1 MLARGAGGHLARAG
15 RSGAGQCRVRIWR
28 GGAAGAPALI
38 APAPAPCR
46 FSTPIPAT
54 LAATKVLALTI
65 KATLSHP
72 RHTMPHLAPLPWDAS
87 PQFLTRFEHYQATRG
102 FVPNSI
108 LTMQRRPAIAQAF
121 MDLNK
126 AVLYEGTV
134 PEELK
139 MLVSLVTSQASGCRY
154 CQAHMTNLASLYQA
168 SDEKIRAV
176 WDFESSPLFTEAE
189 RAALRLGYHAALV
202 PNDVQAAHFERL
214 KAHFDDGQI
223 VEIVATIALFGYL
236 NRWNDT
242 MATALEP
249 LAIEVATRAIGA
261 VGWEAGKHGG

>member
-1 MLARGAGGHLARAG
+1 
-15 RSGAGQCRVRIWR
+15 
-28 GGAAGAPALI
+28 
-38 APAPAPCR
+38 
-46 FSTPIPAT
+46 
-54 LAATKVLALTI
+54 
-65 KATLSHP
+65 
-72 RHTMPHLAPLPWDAS
+72 MPHVEPLPWEAN
-87 PQFLTRFEHYQATRG
+87 PQFIERFQHYQNTRG

-108 LTMQRRPAIAQAF
+108 LTMQRRPAIAQAL

-134 PEELK
+134 AEELK

-154 CQAHMTNLASLYQA
+154 CQAHMSNLASLYKA

-176 WDFESSPLFTEAE
+176 WSFESSPLFSAAE

-202 PNDVQAAHFERL
+202 PNEATAADFDEL
-214 KAHFDDGQI
+214 KKHFDEDQI

-242 MATALEP
+242 MATTLEP
-249 LAIEVATRAIGA
+249 RAVEVAGRAIGA
-261 VGWEAGKHGG
+261 VGWRAGKHGG

>member
-1 MLARGAGGHLARAG
+1 
-15 RSGAGQCRVRIWR
+15 
-28 GGAAGAPALI
+28 
-38 APAPAPCR
+38 
-46 FSTPIPAT
+46 
-54 LAATKVLALTI
+54 
-65 KATLSHP
+65 
-72 RHTMPHLAPLPWDAS
+72 MPHLEPLPWEAN
-87 PQFLTRFEHYQATRG
+87 PQFRERFEHYQATRG

-154 CQAHMTNLASLYQA
+154 CQAHMTNLASLNKA

-176 WDFESSPLFTEAE
+176 WDFERSPLFTPAE
-189 RAALRLGYHAALV
+189 RTALRLGYHAALV
-202 PNDVQAAHFERL
+202 PNEATAEDFAAL
-214 KAHFDDGQI
+214 KEHFDEGQI
-223 VEIVATIALFGYL
+223 VELVATIALFGYL

-242 MATALEP
+242 MATVLEQR
-249 LAIEVATRAIGA
+249 AVDVAARAIA
-261 VGWEAGKHGG
+261 PVGWQAGKHAG

>member
-1 MLARGAGGHLARAG
+1 
-15 RSGAGQCRVRIWR
+15 
-28 GGAAGAPALI
+28 
-38 APAPAPCR
+38 
-46 FSTPIPAT
+46 
-54 LAATKVLALTI
+54 
-65 KATLSHP
+65 
-72 RHTMPHLAPLPWDAS
+72 MPNIAPLPWEAN
-87 PQFLTRFEHYQATRG
+87 PQFHERFEHYQNTRG

-134 PEELK
+134 SEELK

-154 CQAHMTNLASLYQA
+154 CQAHMTNLASIYKA

-176 WDFESSPLFTEAE
+176 WEFEISPLFSPAE
-189 RAALRLGYHAALV
+189 RAALRLGYRAALV
-202 PNDVQAAHFERL
+202 PNEATVEDFDEL
-214 KAHFDDGQI
+214 KKHFDEGQI

-242 MATALEP
+242 MATMLEQK
-249 LAIEVATRAIGA
+249 AVDVAHRAIGA
-261 VGWEAGKHGG
+261 VGWQAGKHQA

>member
-1 MLARGAGGHLARAG
+1 
-15 RSGAGQCRVRIWR
+15 
-28 GGAAGAPALI
+28 
-38 APAPAPCR
+38 
-46 FSTPIPAT
+46 
-54 LAATKVLALTI
+54 
-65 KATLSHP
+65 
-72 RHTMPHLAPLPWDAS
+72 MPHLDPLPWDAS
-87 PQFLTRFEHYQATRG
+87 PQFLARFEHYQATRG

-108 LTMQRRPAIAQAF
+108 LTMQRRPAIAQAL

-134 PEELK
+134 PEALK

-176 WDFESSPLFTEAE
+176 WQFESSPLFSDAE
-189 RAALRLGYHAALV
+189 RAALSLGYHAALV
-202 PNDVQAAHFERL
+202 PNGVAAAHFERL
-214 KAHFDDGQI
+214 KAHFDEGQI

-249 LAIEVATRAIGA
+249 RATEVATRAIGA
-261 VGWEAGKHGG
+261 VGWQAGKHGG